1 VKEDYYR
8 RTYGPSAAKTYERT
22 LFILITTEF
31 GYIGGP
37 DVVKLFVKKIVEL
50 NKQYYLRNEFVLPG
64 QMRWLAL
71 KTGQKYS
78 KSKKLSDMQLVPVTL
93 TLINQEDVQD
103 RVTKLKKSELLEKLI
118 VRLCTETKEQGGVLT
133 ETDISILLRLTIA
146 AISIHVKNYEKKT
159 KKVVPRAGTEM
170 DMGKSLTHKS
180 LALHN
185 YKKKIPTSENAR
197 LIDHTPES
205 VDRYIKDGIRIEKLY
220 ADGYNEWD
228 MAFLTRLPM
237 YLVKEY
243 VEIIKS
249 YEKEKNNKNDTKINN

>member
-1 VKEDYYR
+1 VKEDCYR
-8 RTYGPSAAKTYERT
+8 KKYGPSAAKTYET
-22 LFILITTEF
+22 VLFNLITTEF

-37 DVVKLFVKKIVEL
+37 DIVKLFTKKIIEL
-50 NKQYYLRNEFVLPG
+50 NNQYYLREEFVHPG
-64 QMRWLAL
+64 QMRWLVL
-71 KTGQKYS
+71 KAGQKYS
-78 KSKKLSDMQLVPVTL
+78 KSKKLSEMQLISVTL
-93 TLINQEDVQD
+93 TLINAEDIED
-103 RVTKLKKSELLEKLI
+103 RITRVKKKELIEKLI